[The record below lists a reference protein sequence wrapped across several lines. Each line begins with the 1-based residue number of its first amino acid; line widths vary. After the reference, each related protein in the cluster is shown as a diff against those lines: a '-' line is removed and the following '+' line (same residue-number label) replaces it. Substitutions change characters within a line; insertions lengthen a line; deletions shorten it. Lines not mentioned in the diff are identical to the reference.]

1 MAKRRFEVLCRQ
13 FPNLAPEKIVCVLI
27 HVPKTGGRSL
37 RYWLNEYFPIWNIQ
51 STKDARTNPPEGRYV
66 IYTGHSSP
74 DILIGPR
81 LLAPQVANGLTSIAV
96 VRNPYDRAVSLFHH
110 FVRHGG
116 YEDTLDHF
124 LQLAK
129 RSIKNPST
137 AEGRRLKRM
146 CLPATFWTKPKSW
159 SGPTHILRF
168 EELDEELEEVA
179 RVVGIEGPA
188 EARGAATINLPR
200 ALVGRKEQEKILE
213 LYNDDFMNFEYSISI
228 PEHLAR

>member
-1 MAKRRFEVLCRQ
+1 MVASETGSENLREGSQHPGHLTNSTHKWVSIMAKRRFEVLCRQ
-13 FPNLAPEKIVCVLI
+13 FPNLAPENIVCVLI

-110 FVRHGG
+110 FVRHGV
-116 YEDTLDHF
+116 TRTHL
-124 LQLAK
+124 
-129 RSIKNPST
+129 T
-137 AEGRRLKRM
+137 
-146 CLPATFWTKPKSW
+146 TFS
-159 SGPTHILRF
+159 
-168 EELDEELEEVA
+168 
-179 RVVGIEGPA
+179 
-188 EARGAATINLPR
+188 N
-200 ALVGRKEQEKILE
+200 
-213 LYNDDFMNFEYSISI
+213 
-228 PEHLAR
+228 